1 MERTSN
7 KKTYKDFISH
17 YQALVTE
24 YNELDEELGE
34 IKFSLKPSEIKRRRD
49 LKKDVDEL
57 YDEICDM
64 EDFATET
71 LTFDRAVV
79 VDFMTR
85 FYSSYFNQELKAID
99 FMDNRDSKYA
109 VKATII
115 VTARDYAALN
125 RKFKGF
131 EQAVNSDD
139 VVESC
144 EGAFLF
150 LAGEKT
156 CELYDGV
163 YLNKQ
168 YKDFKEIDE
177 VLERALTYAIQ
188 NKTLTNVQCLQMAL
202 SDYLREKDI
211 LHGVPVFGTRDKYGA
226 PISGT
231 GDRYSAPYEDTEM
244 DAEIAATVRA
254 VVEEEKAEKAAST
267 QRILSML
274 DCIDPKVVAENAEKL
289 RREAEQQARQT
300 RQAQPAEPVRPFE
313 PVRPA
318 RPVRPAQQTPAAQ
331 ASRETSSV
339 LNMLDNVVPFER
351 LGDVHTTSTVPRE
364 GYRAPQARPV
374 QPVRPVRP
382 ASAMRV
388 TGAEAAPAAK
398 QTQYNAT
405 TQVLLDML
413 GQMTQTPEED
423 QGLRRK

>member
-1 MERTSN
+1 MANMTRVRNYSE
-7 KKTYKDFISH
+7 FIGR
-17 YQALVTE
+17 YQELVTE
-24 YNELDEELGE
+24 YNELDEELDE
-34 IKFSLKPSEIKRRRD
+34 AKFSLKPSEIKRRRD
-49 LKKDVDEL
+49 IKKQADEL
-57 YDEICDM
+57 YERICNM

-85 FYSSYFNQELKAID
+85 FYSSYFKQELKAID

-115 VTARDYAALN
+115 VSAKDYAILN

-139 VVESC
+139 VVDSC
-144 EGAFLF
+144 ADAFL
-150 LAGEKT
+150 LLTGEKT

-163 YLNKQ
+163 YLSKQ
-168 YKDFKEIDE
+168 YKDFGEMDA
-177 VLERALTYAIQ
+177 VLENTLTYAIQ
-188 NKTLTNVQCLQMAL
+188 NKKLTNVQCLQMAL
-202 SDYLREKDI
+202 SDYLREKDVLYGDPI
-211 LHGVPVFGTRDKYGA
+211 FGTGDKYG
-226 PISGT
+226 S
-231 GDRYSAPYEDTEM
+231 PYEDPAM

-254 VVEEEKAEKAAST
+254 VVEEEQAEKKAST

-274 DCIDPKVVAENAEKL
+274 DSIDPEVVAENAEKL
-289 RREAEQQARQT
+289 RREAV
-300 RQAQPAEPVRPFE
+300 QPAQTARPAE
-313 PVRPA
+313 PA
-318 RPVRPAQQTPAAQ
+318 RPVRPARPAQQTQAAQ

-339 LNMLDNVVPFER
+339 LNMLNNVVSFED
-351 LGDVHTTSTVPRE
+351 LGDAHVTSTEPRE

-374 QPVRPVRP
+374 QPVRPTRP

-388 TGAEAAPAAK
+388 TGAETAPVAK

-413 GQMTQTPEED
+413 SQMTQTPEED